1 MQVMRAG
8 SVRRRWRMSGG
19 APGIPSQDKK
29 TLSGYLSCRCLA
41 TDHWLD
47 QCRVTTDTLCT
58 VCYIPGHLPSIH
70 QANNFRQRKLVI
82 DTFGW
87 LAFKD
92 WFMVQIAT
100 CYVYMIWLSLALRI

>member
-8 SVRRRWRMSGG
+8 SVRRRWRRSGG
-19 APGIPSQDKK
+19 APGIYTQDIRIFS
-29 TLSGYLSCRCLA
+29 LYLPYRCLS

-47 QCRVTTDTLCT
+47 HCLVTTDTLCT

-70 QANNFRQRKLVI
+70 QANNYRQRKLVI

-100 CYVYMIWLSLALRI
+100 CYIML